1 SRARA
6 PRRPPALRARA
17 PQSAAEPGR
26 APAGA
31 RFATMAGP
39 FPRSNPDMIVLEG
52 LPALSPFRRER
63 LQTRLQAIDPG
74 IRVTG
79 AWHVY
84 WLDADP
90 AALADRAA
98 MHRILQSSDEA
109 APVDAGSLSRYVSPR
124 LGTLSPWASK
134 AGELL
139 RGAGLPVR
147 RVERGTRI
155 DIAGWP
161 SDPAAASAVAD

>member
-1 SRARA
+1 
-6 PRRPPALRARA
+6 
-17 PQSAAEPGR
+17 
-26 APAGA
+26 
-31 RFATMAGP
+31 
-39 FPRSNPDMIVLEG
+39 
-52 LPALSPFRRER
+52 
-63 LQTRLQAIDPG
+63 QAIDPG

-98 MHRILQSSDEA
+98 LHRILQASDGA

-161 SDPAAASAVAD
+161 SDPAAASAVADLLHDPMTQSLLSSHAEAAALFGAPARGGVEAIPLDRLEEANRRLGLALADDEIA